1 MLPVSLLHGAFAAQV
16 THTVPGFGRHMSFTE
31 ELEVPPGF
39 TMNFKDALH
48 VVSGGV
54 IIRLAVPKG
63 ALGLTQRFRE
73 VALAFDELQVKYSP
87 TCIED
92 HGR

>member
-1 MLPVSLLHGAFAAQV
+1 MVLPVRRSLALLPPYV
-16 THTVPGFGRHMSFTE
+16 TDAVAGFGRRMSFTE

-39 TMNFKDALH
+39 AMNFKDALH

-54 IIRLAVPKG
+54 IIKVAVPKR

-73 VALAFDELQVKYSP
+73 VDLAFNELHVRVDSDKHHI
-87 TCIED
+87 C
-92 HGR
+92 